1 MEGHLVPEFSRY
13 KSNLHLKITL
23 SLSFLRSFAHDFA
36 KSQLSSCGLVRLCA
50 EGSSIAMEH
59 L

>member
-1 MEGHLVPEFSRY
+1 MEGHLVPEFSRH
-13 KSNLHLKITL
+13 KSILHLKITL
-23 SLSFLRSFAHDFA
+23 SLSFLRSLPHDFA
-36 KSQLSSCGLVRLCA
+36 KQLSSRDLVRLCA